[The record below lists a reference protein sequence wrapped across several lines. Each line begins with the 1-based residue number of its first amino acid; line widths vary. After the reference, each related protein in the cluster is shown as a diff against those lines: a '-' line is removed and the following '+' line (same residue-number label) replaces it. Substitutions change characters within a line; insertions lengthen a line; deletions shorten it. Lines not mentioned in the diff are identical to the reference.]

1 VRGSVV
7 EYLWASITLS
17 RHVLVLALDTTTRS
31 GSAAVVSDGELLCEI
46 VGDGSRTHGERFP
59 RDLMRVLEAASV
71 GLDSIDLLA
80 VAAGPGSFTGLRVG
94 IAAMQGLAMST
105 GRKIVPVSALDAL
118 AAAAGS
124 GSAPVAAWIDA
135 QRGEVFAALYD
146 SSGKR
151 LLIEPS
157 SLAPIRTLEAWDDA
171 LRGETV
177 RIIGDGAARYEAA
190 IRERLGGRAEVLPTP
205 AIAGIIG
212 RLAAASPT
220 RAVSPHAVVPIY
232 IRRPDA
238 ELARSR
244 QSK

>member
-1 VRGSVV
+1 VRGTV
-7 EYLWASITLS
+7 ASITLS

-46 VGDGSRTHGERFP
+46 VGDGSRTHGERLP
-59 RDLMRVLEAASV
+59 RDLMRVLAAASV
-71 GLDSIDLLA
+71 GLESIDLLA
-80 VAAGPGSFTGLRVG
+80 VAVGPGSFTGLRVG

-105 GRKIVPVSALDAL
+105 GRKIVPISALDAL
-118 AAAAGS
+118 AAAAGY

-146 SSGKR
+146 SSGTR
-151 LLIEPS
+151 VLIEPS
-157 SLAPIRTLEAWDDA
+157 SLPPIRTLEAWEDA
-171 LRGETV
+171 IRGEGV

-190 IRERLGGRAEVLPTP
+190 IRERLGGRAQVLTTP
-205 AIAGIIG
+205 PIAGIIG
-212 RLAAASPT
+212 RIAAASPA
-220 RAVSPHAVVPIY
+220 RAVPPHAVVPIY

-244 QSK
+244 QTQ

>member
-1 VRGSVV
+1 MRGTV
-7 EYLWASITLS
+7 ASITLS

-31 GSAAVVSDGELLCEI
+31 GSTAVVSGGELVCEI
-46 VGDGSRTHGERFP
+46 VGDGSRTHGERLP
-59 RDLMRVLEAASV
+59 RELMRVLEAASV

-105 GRKIVPVSALDAL
+105 GRKIVPISALDAL
-118 AAAAGS
+118 AAAGEN
-124 GSAPVAAWIDA
+124 GSAPIAAWIDA

-146 SSGKR
+146 PSGR
-151 LLIEPS
+151 QVLMEPS
-157 SLAPIRTLEAWDDA
+157 SLPPIRTLEVWEDA
-171 LRGETV
+171 LRGEAV
-177 RIIGDGAARYEAA
+177 RIIGDGARRYEAA
-190 IRERLGGRAEVLPTP
+190 IRERLGGRAEILTTP
-205 AIAGIIG
+205 PIAGIIG
-212 RLAAASPT
+212 RLAAASPG

>member
-1 VRGSVV
+1 VRGTVP
-7 EYLWASITLS
+7 SITLS

-46 VGDGSRTHGERFP
+46 VGDGSRTHGERLP

-71 GLDSIDLLA
+71 GLERIDLLA

-94 IAAMQGLAMST
+94 IAAMQGLAMSM
-105 GRKIVPVSALDAL
+105 GRKIVPISALDAL
-118 AAAAGS
+118 AAAAGD

-146 SSGKR
+146 GSGR
-151 LLIEPS
+151 RVLIEPS
-157 SLAPIRTLEAWDDA
+157 SLPPIRTLEAWEGA
-171 LRGETV
+171 LRDEV
-177 RIIGDGAARYEAA
+177 RIIGDGAARYEDA
-190 IRERLGGRAEVLPTP
+190 IRERLGGRAQVLATP
-205 AIAGIIG
+205 PIAGVIG
-212 RLAAASPT
+212 RLAAASPS
-220 RAVSPHAVVPIY
+220 RAVPPHAVVPIY

-244 QSK
+244 QTK

>member
-1 VRGSVV
+1 MRGTVP
-7 EYLWASITLS
+7 SITLS

-46 VGDGSRTHGERFP
+46 VGDGSRTHGERLP

-71 GLDSIDLLA
+71 GLESIDLLA

-105 GRKIVPVSALDAL
+105 GLKIVPISALDAL
-118 AAAAGS
+118 AAAAGD

-146 SSGKR
+146 GSGR
-151 LLIEPS
+151 RVLIEPS
-157 SLAPIRTLEAWDDA
+157 SLPPIRTLEAWEGA
-171 LRGETV
+171 LRDEV
-177 RIIGDGAARYEAA
+177 RIIGDGAARYEDA
-190 IRERLGGRAEVLPTP
+190 IRERLGGRAQVLATP
-205 AIAGIIG
+205 PIAGVIG
-212 RLAAASPT
+212 RLAAASPS
-220 RAVSPHAVVPIY
+220 RAVPPHAVVPIY
-232 IRRPDA
+232 IRRPDV

-244 QSK
+244 RVP